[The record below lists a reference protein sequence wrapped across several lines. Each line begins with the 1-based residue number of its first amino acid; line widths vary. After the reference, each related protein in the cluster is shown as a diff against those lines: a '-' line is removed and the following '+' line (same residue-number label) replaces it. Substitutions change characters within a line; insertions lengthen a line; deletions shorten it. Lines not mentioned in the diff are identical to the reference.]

1 MTKEIDRR
9 EFVAQ
14 SAAAGLGLSALSGV
28 PPIRRNPA
36 PSDQIRAAVMGVNSR
51 GFVLAQG
58 FAGAGSEVAYICD
71 VDSRAVDKAIAGV
84 CEPRQTR
91 AREGQPSQTLPAL
104 QEQRPRGVTDFRRAL
119 DDNDVDVLVIAAPD
133 HWHAPAAILGL
144 QAGKHVYVEKP
155 CSHNPLEGEMLVRA
169 QAHYS
174 LHVQMGNQQRSSPT
188 SISAIQQIHD
198 GLIGRPYYARTWYA
212 NTRGTIGH
220 GRVASVPDW
229 LDYEL
234 WQGPA
239 PRTPYR
245 DNVVHYN
252 WHWFK
257 RWGTGEINNNAAH
270 ELDVARWALQ
280 VDYPIHV
287 TSAGGRYHFDD
298 DWEFPDTQVASFDFD
313 NGTTITWD
321 GRSCNGRLVEG
332 RGRGTAVHGT
342 EGTAI
347 IDRSGY
353 VVYDNDN
360 NEVKSEMFDS
370 AEDALDTSGAGSL
383 TDMHIANLLATIRGE
398 DTLNAPI
405 HDGRNSVLLCHLG
418 NIAQST
424 GRALHCDPTTGHILD
439 DIDAMT
445 RWTREYETGWEPAV

>member
-1 MTKEIDRR
+1 
-9 EFVAQ
+9 
-14 SAAAGLGLSALSGV
+14 
-28 PPIRRNPA
+28 
-36 PSDQIRAAVMGVNSR
+36 
-51 GFVLAQG
+51 
-58 FAGAGSEVAYICD
+58 
-71 VDSRAVDKAIAGV
+71 
-84 CEPRQTR
+84 
-91 AREGQPSQTLPAL
+91 
-104 QEQRPRGVTDFRRAL
+104 
-119 DDNDVDVLVIAAPD
+119 
-133 HWHAPAAILGL
+133 
-144 QAGKHVYVEKP
+144 
-155 CSHNPLEGEMLVRA
+155 
-169 QAHYS
+169 
-174 LHVQMGNQQRSSPT
+174 MGNQQRSSPT
-188 SISAIQQIHD
+188 SISAIRQIHE

-212 NTRGTIGH
+212 NTRGTIGR
-220 GRVASVPDW
+220 GRPAAVPSW

-280 VDYPIHV
+280 VDHPIHV
-287 TSAGGRYHFDD
+287 TSAGGRYHFED

-321 GRSCNGRLVEG
+321 GRSCNGRLVED
-332 RGRGTAVHGT
+332 RGRGTAIHGT

-360 NEVKSEMFDS
+360 NEIGREMFDS

-405 HDGRNSVLLCHLG
+405 HDGRKSVLLCHLG
-418 NIAQST
+418 NIAQQT
-424 GRALHCDPTTGHILD
+424 GRALHCDSATGHILND
-439 DIDAMT
+439 VAAMT
-445 RWTREYETGWEPAV
+445 KWTREYEPGWEPTV